1 MSSLGLQATGAA
13 LEAVDRHVP
22 TLVEDR
28 VASRLAQKDH
38 TLWGPA
44 AEEEASQRL
53 GWMDLVEDSR
63 ALLPQI
69 AQLREQ
75 LQLVLPAGD
84 AVVPVRVR
92 HHCTLP
98 LTRY

>member
-1 MSSLGLQATGAA
+1 MEPVVAIRGVSKRFGSLAA

-53 GWMDLVEDSR
+53 GWMDLIEGVPAPGAVAGPAR
-63 ALLPQI
+63 A
-69 AQLREQ
+69 
-75 LQLVLPAGD
+75 
-84 AVVPVRVR
+84 
-92 HHCTLP
+92 
-98 LTRY
+98 